1 MAVRKNHRGSK
12 KQQLSNDAG
21 GLFSAAGVD
30 FAVGCGYFALITNL
44 WLGKGMSAGAILYST
59 FLIFVPADT
68 LLMVLAAFLGSR
80 LLPILRR
87 EQLISH

>member
-1 MAVRKNHRGSK
+1 
-12 KQQLSNDAG
+12 
-21 GLFSAAGVD
+21 
-30 FAVGCGYFALITNL
+30 
-44 WLGKGMSAGAILYST
+44 MSARAILYST

>member
-1 MAVRKNHRGSK
+1 MLVAC
-12 KQQLSNDAG
+12 
-21 GLFSAAGVD
+21 FSAAGVD

-44 WLGKGMSAGAILYST
+44 WLGKGMSARAILYST

-87 EQLISH
+87 GQLISH